1 MAFTEAINDLS
12 HTDRT
17 NQLLK
22 LCSATWVWLLC
33 GDPAGFAAWEFLPR
47 HMCVCFYSFGTVEKN
62 GGLITESNGK
72 KQCKSGKER
81 TASLSSCEN

>member
-17 NQLLK
+17 NQQLK
-22 LCSATWVWLLC
+22 LCSAAWVWLLC

-47 HMCVCFYSFGTVEKN
+47 HLCVFLQFWNSR
-62 GGLITESNGK
+62 K
-72 KQCKSGKER
+72 KWR
-81 TASLSSCEN
+81 VDY

>member
-22 LCSATWVWLLC
+22 LCTAAWVLC
-33 GDPAGFAAWEFLPR
+33 GDPAGFAAWELLSL
-47 HMCVCFYSFGTVEKN
+47 HMYVCVFTVLE
-62 GGLITESNGK
+62 
-72 KQCKSGKER
+72 QQKEM
-81 TASLSSCEN
+81 EG